1 MKFGGTSV
9 ENAAA
14 IQRVAEIVRSRRK
27 LGPVVVVSAFAKV
40 TDQLVLMGQKAS
52 SGDYDSSLQLL
63 QALRERHLAT
73 ADELLGKNFSAKIAP
88 KIESILAQLEE
99 FLRGVAAVKELSPR
113 SSDYL
118 LSFGELF
125 SSQIVAATLPVL
137 GLDAIWVD
145 ARDCIVTDAT
155 HTRALPLMDET
166 RERSMAKIAP
176 IVRKGRIPVM
186 GGFIAATKDGI
197 PTTLGRGGSDYSAA
211 IIGAAL
217 NAKSIEIWTDVE
229 GMMTT
234 DPRLCPDARTIRR
247 ISFNEAAEL
256 AYFGAKVLHPATL
269 LPAIHK
275 NIPVFVLNSRNL
287 KSKGTRIT
295 EHAPHGR
302 DTFRAITAK
311 TGISIVNVVASR
323 GVMVHGFLRSVFEG
337 LDQHEAS
344 VDIVAISEVSLSFTM
359 ETKRLPK
366 ALLSE
371 LERIADVTCDD
382 QQAIVCLVGED
393 IHGKPGIAASVFTT
407 VAEAG
412 VNVRMISQGASEINI
427 SFVIRESDV
436 PRAVR
441 HLHNRFFP
449 SHSGAVKPV
458 LPVARKQN
466 TDKANGLAHSQ
477 NGNSPN
483 PRSRPKV
490 RIGKIRSSVVAATGQ
505 AKRG

>member
-1 MKFGGTSV
+1 MVIMKFGGTSV
-9 ENAAA
+9 ENAVA
-14 IQRVAEIVRSRRK
+14 IQRVAEIVRSRKK

-52 SGDYDSSLQLL
+52 SGDGDSSLQLW

-73 ADELLGKNFSAKIAP
+73 ADELLGKKLSAKIAP
-88 KIESILAQLEE
+88 KLTKILAQLEE

-118 LSFGELF
+118 LSFGELL
-125 SSQIVAATLPVL
+125 SSQIVAATFPVL
-137 GLDAIWVD
+137 GLDAVWVD
-145 ARDCIVTDAT
+145 SRNCIVTDAT

-166 RERSMAKIAP
+166 RERSLARIAP
-176 IVRKGRIPVM
+176 IVKKGRIPVM

-211 IIGAAL
+211 IVGAAL
-217 NAKSIEIWTDVE
+217 DAKSIEIWTDVE

-234 DPRLCPDARTIRR
+234 DPRLCPDARTIKR

-275 NIPVFVLNSRNL
+275 NIPVFILNSRNL

-295 EHAPHGR
+295 EHAPHGD

-311 TGISIVNVVASR
+311 TGVSIVNVVASR

-337 LDQHEAS
+337 LDQHGAS
-344 VDIVAISEVSLSFTM
+344 VDIVAISEVSMSFTM

-371 LERIADVTCDD
+371 LERIADVTCDHE
-382 QQAIVCLVGED
+382 QAIVCLVGDD

-412 VNVRMISQGASEINI
+412 VNIRMISQGASEINI
-427 SFVIRESDV
+427 SFVIQESDV

-441 HLHNRFFP
+441 HLHDRFFP
-449 SHSGAVKPV
+449 SHAGAMKSSPPAI
-458 LPVARKQN
+458 LKKNAGKVAPTHPK
-466 TDKANGLAHSQ
+466 TLKS
-477 NGNSPN
+477 
-483 PRSRPKV
+483 RS
-490 RIGKIRSSVVAATGQ
+490 
-505 AKRG
+505 

>member
-1 MKFGGTSV
+1 MVIMKFGGTSV
-9 ENAAA
+9 ENATA
-14 IQRVAEIVRSRRK
+14 IQRVAEIVRSRQK

-40 TDQLVLMGQKAS
+40 TDQLVLIGQKAAV
-52 SGDYDSSLQLL
+52 GDVDSCLQLW
-63 QALRERHLAT
+63 QTLRDRHLAT
-73 ADELLGKNFSAKIAP
+73 ADELLGRKLSAKIAP
-88 KIESILAQLEE
+88 KLTKILAQLEE

-118 LSFGELF
+118 LSFGELL

-137 GLDAIWVD
+137 GLDAVWVD
-145 ARDCIVTDAT
+145 SRQCVVTDAT
-155 HTRALPLMDET
+155 HTRALPLMKET
-166 RERSMAKIAP
+166 RERSLARIAP
-176 IVRKGRIPVM
+176 FVKKRKIPVM

-211 IIGAAL
+211 IVGAAL
-217 NAKSIEIWTDVE
+217 DAQSIEIWTDVE

-234 DPRLCPDARTIRR
+234 DPRLCPDARTIKR

-295 EHAPHGR
+295 EHAPPSL

-323 GVMVHGFLRSVFEG
+323 GIMVHGFLRSVFEG
-337 LDQHEAS
+337 LDQHGAS
-344 VDIVAISEVSLSFTM
+344 VDIVAISEVSMSFTM

-366 ALLSE
+366 ALLTE

-382 QQAIVCLVGED
+382 QQAIVCLVGD
-393 IHGKPGIAASVFTT
+393 NIHGKPGIAASVFNT

-412 VNVRMISQGASEINI
+412 VNIRMISQGASEINI
-427 SFVIRESDV
+427 SFVIKESDV

-449 SHSGAVKPV
+449 SHGASVKS
-458 LPVARKQN
+458 AR
-466 TDKANGLAHSQ
+466 
-477 NGNSPN
+477 P
-483 PRSRPKV
+483 
-490 RIGKIRSSVVAATGQ
+490 IRKSST
-505 AKRG
+505 KKH

>member
-1 MKFGGTSV
+1 MVIMKFGGTSV
-9 ENAAA
+9 ENATA
-14 IQRVAEIVRSRRK
+14 IQRVAEIVRSRQK

-40 TDQLVLMGQKAS
+40 TDQLVLTGQKAAA
-52 SGDYDSSLQLL
+52 GDVDSCLQLWHT
-63 QALRERHLAT
+63 LRERHLAT
-73 ADELLGKNFSAKIAP
+73 ADELLGRKLSAKIAP
-88 KIESILAQLEE
+88 RLIKILAQLEE
-99 FLRGVAAVKELSPR
+99 FLRGVAAVRELSPR

-118 LSFGELF
+118 LSFGELL

-137 GLDAIWVD
+137 GLDAVWVD
-145 ARDCIVTDAT
+145 SRQCVVTDAT
-155 HTRALPLMDET
+155 HTRASPLRKET
-166 RERSMAKIAP
+166 RERSLARIAP
-176 IVRKGRIPVM
+176 LVKKGKIPVM

-211 IIGAAL
+211 IVGAAL
-217 NAKSIEIWTDVE
+217 DAQCIEIWTDVE

-234 DPRLCPDARTIRR
+234 DPRLCPDARTIKR

-295 EHAPHGR
+295 EHAPPSL

-323 GVMVHGFLRSVFEG
+323 GIMVHGFLRSVFEG
-337 LDQHEAS
+337 LDQHGAS
-344 VDIVAISEVSLSFTM
+344 VDIVAISEVSMSFTM

-366 ALLSE
+366 ALLTE

-382 QQAIVCLVGED
+382 QQAIVCLVGD
-393 IHGKPGIAASVFTT
+393 NIHGKPGIAASVFNT
-407 VAEAG
+407 VAEAE
-412 VNVRMISQGASEINI
+412 VNIRMISQGASEINI
-427 SFVIRESDV
+427 SFVIKESDV
-436 PRAVR
+436 PRAVQ

-449 SHSGAVKPV
+449 SHAASVRTTRPIRK
-458 LPVARKQN
+458 ARTK
-466 TDKANGLAHSQ
+466 KH
-477 NGNSPN
+477 
-483 PRSRPKV
+483 
-490 RIGKIRSSVVAATGQ
+490 
-505 AKRG
+505 